1 MSGAAPFPAS
11 PCVRKINECFKTCLV
26 EADRWFFASLTL
38 FPILI
43 CDFVVFVS
51 PPLLLLYVA
60 ERGKNE
66 RRKPVNRL
74 EKVAA
79 IHLGEEEKAEKE
91 EGGG

>member
-1 MSGAAPFPAS
+1 MISSFSS
-11 PCVRKINECFKTCLV
+11 P
-26 EADRWFFASLTL
+26 
-38 FPILI
+38 P
-43 CDFVVFVS
+43 

-74 EKVAA
+74 GKVAA